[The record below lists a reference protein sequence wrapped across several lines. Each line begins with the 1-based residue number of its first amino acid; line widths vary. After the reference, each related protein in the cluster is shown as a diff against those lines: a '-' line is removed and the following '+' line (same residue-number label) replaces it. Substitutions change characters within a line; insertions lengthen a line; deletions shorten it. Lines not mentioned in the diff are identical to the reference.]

1 MKKQLG
7 IFAILSLM
15 VTGLY
20 AQDDLS
26 ESEYYLLKNDILLE
40 GVVNFQSQSDSEEL
54 EGIKSSSYTINPKVG
69 YFISDDLALGLD
81 LSYSFSKSEIQ
92 QGELIQTKED
102 ETIMGGL
109 FLRYYF
115 LNLGKRFK
123 TYAELGGGYLTAKT
137 GIITGQMKSSGF
149 RGNLSLGLNY
159 FVKENI
165 AISFVVADLASYK
178 SVTYE
183 ERRTQDDILISEEE
197 TVNTLSADLNVFNNF
212 FREARF
218 GVMFKF

>member
-15 VTGLY
+15 VTSFY

-26 ESEYYLLKNDILLE
+26 ESEYYLLKDDILLE
-40 GVVNFQSQSDSEEL
+40 GVVSFKSQSDEEDL
-54 EGIKSSSYTINPKVG
+54 SGVKSSSYTINPKAG
-69 YFISDDLALGLD
+69 YFITDDLAIGLD
-81 LSYSFSKSEIQ
+81 LSYSFGKSETEEVSQSSNI
-92 QGELIQTKED
+92 ED
-102 ETIMGGL
+102 KTIMGGV

-123 TYAELGGGYLTAKT
+123 IYGELGGGYVTSETGFESDPEKSNGLQSNLT
-137 GIITGQMKSSGF
+137 
-149 RGNLSLGLNY
+149 LGLNY

-165 AISFVVADLASYK
+165 AISFVLADLVKYK
-178 SVTYE
+178 SITYE
-183 ERRTQDDILISEEE
+183 ERFNNEVSIRDEI
-197 TVNTLSADLNVFNNF
+197 TVNTLTADLNVFNNF
-212 FREARF
+212 FGGARF